1 MSNLKNDLPS
11 HSDASCLFE
20 GMTSINAIIHAIE
33 SGTNDRQILRIFFD
47 RDKTTSKSRELAFLR
62 KESEKLG
69 FHIEFTN
76 STVID
81 KITTGTTHGGI
92 VAECTKRAYPVLDAT
107 FVRQDGFYVFLDGIE
122 DPYNFGYVLRSLY
135 AAGVDGVVLSERNWM
150 SAAGTV
156 ARASAGT
163 SELLSVCI
171 ADPASV
177 PSVFRQCGYKI
188 LAAGIRNSVSL
199 YDADMH
205 FPLLMIVGGEKR
217 GINKTVSKYADKTV
231 SIVYPRDTGISL
243 SASSAAA
250 IIAYQVANRLDSP
263 PRKPNYSNRGAGRRP
278 R

>member
-163 SELLSVCI
+163 SNCCPSALQTLRPYRAFSANAVTKFLLPVSAIPLAFMTRICI
-171 ADPASV
+171 FLFS
-177 PSVFRQCGYKI
+177 
-188 LAAGIRNSVSL
+188 
-199 YDADMH
+199 
-205 FPLLMIVGGEKR
+205 
-217 GINKTVSKYADKTV
+217 
-231 SIVYPRDTGISL
+231 
-243 SASSAAA
+243 
-250 IIAYQVANRLDSP
+250 
-263 PRKPNYSNRGAGRRP
+263 
-278 R
+278 

>member
-62 KESEKLG
+62 KESEKLR

-92 VAECTKRAYPVLDAT
+92 VAECTQRAYPVLDAT

-177 PSVFRQCGYKI
+177 PGVFRQCGYKI

-217 GINKTVSKYADKTV
+217 GISAKLLSQADE
-231 SIVYPRDTGISL
+231 IVRIDYGRVFRGSL
-243 SASSAAA
+243 SAASAATVLA
-250 IIAYQVANRLDSP
+250 FEALRKNR
-263 PRKPNYSNRGAGRRP
+263 NT
-278 R
+278 